1 MSAIGGVDPATLLP
15 DAAAAASPD
24 FYSYAGS
31 LTQPPCHESVL
42 WISFI
47 DPITFSQV
55 CAVFFCPSV
64 RKHFAF
70 TNFSTHEERLMS
82 RKRLAFYLRLT
93 KNEVV

>member
-55 CAVFFCPSV
+55 CAIRFFFVRPSV
-64 RKHFAF
+64 N
-70 TNFSTHEERLMS
+70 T
-82 RKRLAFYLRLT
+82 LRLQT
-93 KNEVV
+93 FRRTRSD